1 MKLARW
7 QNSTE
12 LDWPVLGQLSELHDE
27 FERLFD
33 LPLSHQ
39 TRSSPW
45 MNGWTPVLDVFEDK
59 DQFVVKAELPGMKQE
74 DIQVSLHDATL
85 TVSGERKGEQKD
97 KDAGVYRSERYF
109 GRFQRTIDLPNT
121 VDQAKVTA
129 DYQDG
134 ILTIALPKTEA
145 AKPKRISVSVK

>member
-1 MKLARW
+1 M
-7 QNSTE
+7 S
-12 LDWPVLGQLSELHDE
+12 
-27 FERLFD
+27 
-33 LPLSHQ
+33 
-39 TRSSPW
+39 
-45 MNGWTPVLDVFEDK
+45 GWTPVLDVFEDK